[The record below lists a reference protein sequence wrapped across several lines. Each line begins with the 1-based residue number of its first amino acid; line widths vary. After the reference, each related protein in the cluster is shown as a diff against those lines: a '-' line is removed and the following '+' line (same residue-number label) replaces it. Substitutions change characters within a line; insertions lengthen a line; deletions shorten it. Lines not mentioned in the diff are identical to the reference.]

1 VSGRGQKTIMVT
13 GHRGAA
19 GVVAENTLKS
29 FRRAIELGVDAV
41 ECDVHLTRDG
51 QVVVM
56 HDDTVDRTTGGTG
69 RIAEMDLA
77 DIRRLDAGDGETVPT
92 LDELLETVAGR
103 CELLCE
109 LKADGVEAPAADAIL
124 ARGMGEQVMFIS
136 FSLSQLAGLK
146 RRRDGLR
153 VGAVLAMPAAE
164 LPAALDLPVEHVGI
178 YYKQL
183 SPAVV
188 EQGRAAGVEVGVWT
202 PNTLGEMQ
210 AMIALGVDRITTDRP
225 DILLDHLKAG
235 RAERARP

>member
-1 VSGRGQKTIMVT
+1 MIIVT

-19 GVVAENTLKS
+19 GVVAENTLKG

-77 DIRRLDAGDGETVPT
+77 DVRRLDAGDGEPVPT
-92 LDELLETVAGR
+92 LDELLETVQGR

-109 LKADGVEAPAADAIL
+109 LKADGVEAPAADAVL
-124 ARGMGEQVMFIS
+124 ARGMAEQVMFIS
-136 FSLSQLAGLK
+136 FSLPRLAGLK
-146 RRRDGLR
+146 RRRDALR
-153 VGAVLAMPAAE
+153 VGVVLAMPAAE
-164 LPAALDLPVEHVGI
+164 LPAALELPVEHVGI

-225 DILLDHLKAG
+225 DILLDHLNRGGAG
-235 RAERARP
+235 RAQA

>member
-1 VSGRGQKTIMVT
+1 MTIVT

-19 GVVAENTLKS
+19 GVVAENTLKG
-29 FRRAIELGVDAV
+29 FRRAIQLGVDAV

-77 DIRRLDAGDGETVPT
+77 DVRRLEAGDGAPVPT

-109 LKADGVEAPAADAIL
+109 LKADGVETPAADAVL
-124 ARGMGEQVMFIS
+124 ARGLAEQVMFIS
-136 FSLSQLAGLK
+136 FSLPRLAGLK

-153 VGAVLAMPAAE
+153 VGAVMAMPAAE
-164 LPAALDLPVEHVGI
+164 MLAALEVPVDHVGI

-202 PNTLGEMQ
+202 PNTLKEMK

-225 DILLDHLKAG
+225 DILLDHLNRGGAG
-235 RAERARP
+235 RAQP